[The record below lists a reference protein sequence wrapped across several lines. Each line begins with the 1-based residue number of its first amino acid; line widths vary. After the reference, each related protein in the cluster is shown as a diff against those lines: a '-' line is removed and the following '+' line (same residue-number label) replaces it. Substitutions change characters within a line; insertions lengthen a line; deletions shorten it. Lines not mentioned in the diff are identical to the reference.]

1 MAVPEANNVRTHA
14 TIKTVRTDSNFVIV
28 KLRAVLAVANFA
40 AMLNQFA
47 GLTISQWI
55 SCRRHCNTLRMI
67 TKFFRVFPAS
77 NSQKMFKKYILQTT
91 DFLHQ
96 ESILQLSQLF
106 KSEIAVFENKV
117 LLGSESISLHYV
129 NPGITLDQIKDTV

>member
-1 MAVPEANNVRTHA
+1 
-14 TIKTVRTDSNFVIV
+14 
-28 KLRAVLAVANFA
+28 
-40 AMLNQFA
+40 MLNQFA

-55 SCRRHCNTLRMI
+55 RCRRHCNTLRMI

-129 NPGITLDQIKDTV
+129 NYLLRIMNYFSSALRLIYGFLLWIRRKLCFVKNAPALGQT